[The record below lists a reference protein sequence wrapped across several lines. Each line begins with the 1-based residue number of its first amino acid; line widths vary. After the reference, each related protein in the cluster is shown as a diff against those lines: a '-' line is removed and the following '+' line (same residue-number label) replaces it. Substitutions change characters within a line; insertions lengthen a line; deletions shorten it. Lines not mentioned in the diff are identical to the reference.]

1 MTETVNGVE
10 NEALLWTV
18 IIMQAETIVVEEIV
32 IQVENIAIAEDA
44 IINEIDRNY
53 TSPLA
58 WSLFIY
64 NSLLNEAGMHMR
76 RSTHCLC
83 YQWKWQ

>member
-1 MTETVNGVE
+1 MTETVDGVE

-32 IQVENIAIAEDA
+32 IQVENVAIAEDT

-58 WSLFIY
+58 
-64 NSLLNEAGMHMR
+64 
-76 RSTHCLC
+76 
-83 YQWKWQ
+83 

>member
-1 MTETVNGVE
+1 MTETVDGVE

-58 WSLFIY
+58 
-64 NSLLNEAGMHMR
+64 
-76 RSTHCLC
+76 
-83 YQWKWQ
+83 

>member
-58 WSLFIY
+58 
-64 NSLLNEAGMHMR
+64 
-76 RSTHCLC
+76 
-83 YQWKWQ
+83 